1 VNRYPLL
8 AALPLAVLCFAVLP
22 RCAQAQSAELKEA
35 ERRAVAMVVDFC
47 GTLAG
52 EEPPAPD
59 AAAARVP
66 GLKLGPPVKV
76 SAISA
81 EEGVRHSFRE
91 FFSIGDDEELRFAGF
106 TDSPSRNERPYA
118 AFKPDGE
125 NCIVVLT
132 PGSRAAHD
140 EIQRR
145 FAASGGTWRR
155 EDTRSGDQVVPTWH
169 RDAPFG
175 EKVFVAGHTD
185 AEGTI
190 YFASMEQRDVPSPL
204 EVRTIAHAAIA
215 PCVAGILSDKP
226 PGSAEFSEYFG
237 EVRQRQE
244 GEVHILTLR
253 SKIAGP
259 RAILEALRV
268 ERVSKCQLFL
278 AHTSLPMSTM
288 GEYVLSAVRALPGVR
303 EVTQAAN
310 GDRPARQAWRW
321 IKPGQAQAVD
331 FVVHVDEA
339 NGMVVLDVAWA
350 QR

>member
-1 VNRYPLL
+1 MNRYPLLL
-8 AALPLAVLCFAVLP
+8 AALPLAGLLAT
-22 RCAQAQSAELKEA
+22 QARSAELKEP

-59 AAAARVP
+59 AAAVRVP
-66 GLKLGPPVKV
+66 GLKLGPPIKVKD
-76 SAISA
+76 ISA
-81 EEGVRHSFRE
+81 EESVRHSFRE

-106 TDSPSRNERPYA
+106 TNSPNRNERPYA
-118 AFKPDGE
+118 AFKTDAE

-140 EIQRR
+140 EIERR
-145 FAASGGTWRR
+145 FAGSGGAWQRKDTQSGGHTVATWY
-155 EDTRSGDQVVPTWH
+155 

-190 YFASMEQRDVPSPL
+190 FFASMAQREIPSPL
-204 EVRTIAHAAIA
+204 EVRTIVHAAIA
-215 PCVAGILSDKP
+215 PCIAGVLSDKP
-226 PGSAEFSEYFG
+226 PDTADFAEYFG
-237 EVRQRQE
+237 EIGRRQD

-253 SKIAGP
+253 SKVAGP
-259 RAILEALRV
+259 RAVVEALRV
-268 ERVSKCQLFL
+268 DRTSKCQLFL
-278 AHTSLPMSTM
+278 GHAGVPVSNM
-288 GEYVLSAVRALPGVR
+288 GDYVLSAIRALPGVQ
-303 EVTQAAN
+303 EATQPPK

-321 IKPGQAQAVD
+321 IKPGQRQPVD
-331 FVVHVDEA
+331 FVVTVDEA
-339 NGMVVLDVAWA
+339 NRMVVLDIAWA

>member
-1 VNRYPLL
+1 LATVNRYPLL
-8 AALPLAVLCFAVLP
+8 LTALLAAALT
-22 RCAQAQSAELKEA
+22 QGKAQSAELKEP
-35 ERRAVAMVVDFC
+35 ELRAVAMVVDFC

-52 EEPPAPD
+52 EEPPDPE

-66 GLKLGPPVKV
+66 GLKLGPPIKV
-76 SAISA
+76 RDISA
-81 EEGVRHSFRE
+81 EEGVRLSFRE

-106 TDSPSRNERPYA
+106 TNSPTRNERPYA

-125 NCIVVLT
+125 NCLVVLT
-132 PGSRAAHD
+132 PGSRAVAD
-140 EIQRR
+140 EVERR
-145 FAASGGTWRR
+145 FEASGGTWRR
-155 EDTRSGDQVVPTWH
+155 EATRSGEEMVPTWH

-185 AEGTI
+185 AAGNI
-190 YFASMEQRDVPSPL
+190 FFISMEQRDIPSPL

-215 PCVAGILSDKP
+215 PCITGILSDKP
-226 PGSAEFSEYFG
+226 PDTADFAGYFG
-237 EVRQRQE
+237 EVRRRQE

-278 AHTSLPMSTM
+278 AHTSLPASTM
-288 GEYVLSAVRALPGVR
+288 GEYVLSAVRAFPGVR
-303 EVTQAAN
+303 EVTQPATN
-310 GDRPARQAWRW
+310 DRPARQAWRW
-321 IKPGQAQAVD
+321 IKPGQRQPVD

-339 NGMVVLDVAWA
+339 NDMVVLDIAWA